1 MTQWPLRCQRR
12 DTKNDSTRTAPDSN
26 FSSCLLKIPNKKSY
40 LCWVYKFAKKR
51 EVFIMASPFPG
62 SMPHLFL
69 NWTFYDVVE
78 LSETFWITMTRV
90 LFWSLCSLCH
100 AKKSEIWEVGSHTWS
115 NPVTCQTI
123 LYIFVG
129 YDSVFLLSKPTEKPW
144 KQKLSGFFDDYFG
157 HCFELEFLL
166 ELRTSRLWCRIQ
178 KYKGLGRPGT
188 LGRLFKQE
196 SIRSSHRTQS
206 NSSNMT
212 VCNKLVLIPAV
223 LL

>member
-129 YDSVFLLSKPTEKPW
+129 YSYSPNRRKNHGNKNCQGFSMIT
-144 KQKLSGFFDDYFG
+144 SGTVSNLNFSWS
-157 HCFELEFLL
+157 FELLGFGAA
-166 ELRTSRLWCRIQ
+166 SRNTKASAVQ
-178 KYKGLGRPGT
+178 VHLGDYSNKNQSVQVTEPN
-188 LGRLFKQE
+188 Q
-196 SIRSSHRTQS
+196 TQA
-206 NSSNMT
+206 T
-212 VCNKLVLIPAV
+212 DDCL
-223 LL
+223 